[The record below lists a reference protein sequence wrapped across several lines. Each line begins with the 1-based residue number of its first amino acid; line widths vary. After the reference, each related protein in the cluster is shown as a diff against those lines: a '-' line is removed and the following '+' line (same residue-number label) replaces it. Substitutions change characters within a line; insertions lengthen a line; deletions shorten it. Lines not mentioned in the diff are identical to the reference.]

1 MPVKKHVI
9 HRYQTADDIDRY
21 QVTTDRVLG
30 GHTSCSFS
38 LKQYEFFSSG
48 ARGWRVHRRV
58 VVAASARP
66 SSSSPPRVLRCPAG
80 VFQGVID
87 YHDDNPDSRGGFA
100 SFRTKP
106 EERVR
111 DLSSF
116 EALEMRIKTD
126 GRPCVAVVRQ
136 A

>member
-1 MPVKKHVI
+1 V
-9 HRYQTADDIDRY
+9 
-21 QVTTDRVLG
+21 
-30 GHTSCSFS
+30 
-38 LKQYEFFSSG
+38 
-48 ARGWRVHRRV
+48 
-58 VVAASARP
+58 
-66 SSSSPPRVLRCPAG
+66 PPLPAG

-126 GRPCVAVVRQ
+126 GRPCVIDTANTTTTPHD
-136 A
+136 AAAGLISP